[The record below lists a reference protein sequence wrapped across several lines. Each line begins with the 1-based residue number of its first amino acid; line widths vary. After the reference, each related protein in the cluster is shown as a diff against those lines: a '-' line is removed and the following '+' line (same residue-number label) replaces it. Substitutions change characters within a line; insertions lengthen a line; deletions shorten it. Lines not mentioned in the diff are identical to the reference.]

1 MPGGAVPHPAEPERE
16 LVTASVGA
24 GGAAQP
30 HQHLA
35 TASAAETGGA
45 ARSFTPTGDGV
56 LGTVRTGGGDA
67 VARAAITLISTGGR
81 QISRSVTDAG
91 GAYSLDVPGAGTYV
105 LIVAADG
112 HQPQASTVTVD
123 GELLSHDI
131 LLTGTGGLAG
141 LVREPGGR
149 PVPEAMVVV
158 TDVRGEVVATAR
170 TGLRGDFACGG
181 LVNGLFTLA
190 VNAPGFRPTAQQ
202 VETGAQGV
210 TRVEIVLAA
219 GQRLQGVVRA
229 GADDGPLADARVTLV
244 DAAGN
249 VIATSTTGP
258 DGVYAFTDLD
268 AGDYSVIATGYPPA
282 ARTLRVGDAEPD
294 DLDIRLRHPEE

>member
-1 MPGGAVPHPAEPERE
+1 MPEGAVPHPAEPERE

-24 GGAAQP
+24 QAAAQP
-30 HQHLA
+30 RKHLV
-35 TASAAETGGA
+35 TASSAEADG
-45 ARSFTPTGDGV
+45 ARSFTPNGNGI
-56 LGTVRTGGGDA
+56 LGTVRTGGGEA
-67 VARAAITLISTGGR
+67 VTRAAITLISTGGR
-81 QISRSVTDAG
+81 QISRSVTDSG

-131 LLTGTGGLAG
+131 VLTGTGGLAG
-141 LVREPGGR
+141 LVREAGGR
-149 PVPEAMVVV
+149 PVPEALVVV

-170 TGLRGDFACGG
+170 TGLHGDFACGG

-190 VNAPGFRPTAQQ
+190 VNAPGFRPAAQQ

-210 TRVEIVLAA
+210 TRVELVL
-219 GQRLQGVVRA
+219 GVGKRVQGVVRA
-229 GADDGPLADARVTLV
+229 GTDDGPLADARVTLV

-249 VIATSTTGP
+249 VIATTTTGS
-258 DGVYAFTDLD
+258 DGAYAFTDLD

-282 ARTLRVGDAEPD
+282 ARTLRVGDAEPG
-294 DLDIRLRHPEE
+294 DLDIRLTHPEA

>member
-1 MPGGAVPHPAEPERE
+1 M
-16 LVTASVGA
+16 TAS
-24 GGAAQP
+24 
-30 HQHLA
+30 
-35 TASAAETGGA
+35 TAEADG
-45 ARSFTPTGDGV
+45 ARSFTPNGNGI
-56 LGTVRTGGGDA
+56 LGTVRTGGGE
-67 VARAAITLISTGGR
+67 VVSRAAITLISTGGR
-81 QISRSVTDAG
+81 QISRSVTDSG
-91 GAYSLDVPGAGTYV
+91 GSYSLDVPGAGTYV

-141 LVREPGGR
+141 LVRESGGR
-149 PVPEAMVVV
+149 PVPEALVVV

-170 TGLRGDFACGG
+170 TGLHGDFACGG

-210 TRVEIVLAA
+210 TRVELVL
-219 GQRLQGVVRA
+219 GVGKRVQGVVRA
-229 GADDGPLADARVTLV
+229 GTEDGPLADARVTLV

-249 VIATSTTGP
+249 VIATTTTGS
-258 DGVYAFTDLD
+258 DGAYAFTDLD

-282 ARTLRVGDAEPD
+282 AQTLRVGDAEPG
-294 DLDIRLRHPEE
+294 DLDIRLAHPEA

>member
-1 MPGGAVPHPAEPERE
+1 MQGGAVPHPSEPERE

-24 GGAAQP
+24 QGAAQP
-30 HQHLA
+30 QKHLA
-35 TASAAETGGA
+35 TASAAEVGGGE
-45 ARSFTPTGDGV
+45 RSFAPSGNGI
-56 LGTVRTGGGDA
+56 LGAVRTGGGEA

-81 QISRSVTDAG
+81 QISRSVTDSG

-131 LLTGTGGLAG
+131 VLTGTGGLAG
-141 LVREPGGR
+141 LVRESGGR
-149 PVPEAMVVV
+149 PVPEALVVV

-170 TGLRGDFACGG
+170 TGLHGDFACGG
-181 LVNGLFTLA
+181 LVNGMFTLA

-210 TRVEIVLAA
+210 TQVELVLGVGKRV
-219 GQRLQGVVRA
+219 QGVVRA
-229 GADDGPLADARVTLV
+229 GTDDGPLADARVTLV

-249 VIATSTTGP
+249 VIATTTTGP
-258 DGVYAFTDLD
+258 DGAYAFTDLD

-282 ARTLRVGDAEPD
+282 AQTLRVGDAEPG
-294 DLDIRLRHPEE
+294 DLDIRLRHPEA

>member
-1 MPGGAVPHPAEPERE
+1 M
-16 LVTASVGA
+16 TASVGA
-24 GGAAQP
+24 QGAAQP
-30 HQHLA
+30 QKHLA
-35 TASAAETGGA
+35 TASAAETGGGA
-45 ARSFTPTGDGV
+45 GSFTPNGNGI
-56 LGTVRTGGGDA
+56 LGAVRTGGGEA
-67 VARAAITLISTGGR
+67 VAHAAITLISTGGR
-81 QISRSVTDAG
+81 QISRSVTDFG

-131 LLTGTGGLAG
+131 VLTGTGGLAG
-141 LVREPGGR
+141 LVRESGGR
-149 PVPEAMVVV
+149 PVPEALVVV

-170 TGLRGDFACGG
+170 TGLHGDFACGG
-181 LVNGLFTLA
+181 LVNGMFTLA

-210 TRVEIVLAA
+210 TRVELVL
-219 GQRLQGVVRA
+219 GVGKRVQGVVRA
-229 GADDGPLADARVTLV
+229 GTEDGLLADARVTLV

-249 VIATSTTGP
+249 VIATTTTGS
-258 DGVYAFTDLD
+258 DGAYAFTDLD

-282 ARTLRVGDAEPD
+282 AQTLRVGDTEPG
-294 DLDIRLRHPEE
+294 DLDIRLSHPEA